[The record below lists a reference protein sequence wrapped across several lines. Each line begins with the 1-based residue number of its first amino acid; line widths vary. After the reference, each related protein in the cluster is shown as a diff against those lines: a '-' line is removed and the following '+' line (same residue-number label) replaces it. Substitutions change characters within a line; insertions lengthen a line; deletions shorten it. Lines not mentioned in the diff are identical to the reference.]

1 MASSINV
8 STIFDSGTVLMT
20 SPFTKICPLPLP
32 EATPRSASRAS
43 PGPLTTQPIT
53 ATRNGTSMPVSPA
66 VTSSASLYTSTCA
79 RPHDGHDTISRPRC
93 RNPSDCRICR
103 PTFTSSTGGADN
115 DTRIVSPIPCDN
127 SAPNATADL
136 IVPWNAGPASVT
148 PRCSG

>member
-1 MASSINV
+1 MI
-8 STIFDSGTVLMT
+8 T
-20 SPFTKICPLPLP
+20 SPLTKICPLPLP

-43 PGPLTTQPIT
+43 PGPFTTHPIT
-53 ATRNGTSMPVSPA
+53 ATRNGTSIPSSPA

-79 RPHDGHDTISRPRC
+79 RPHDGHETISRPRC
-93 RNPSDCRICR
+93 RRFNDSRIWF
-103 PTFTSSTGGADN
+103 PTLISSAGGADN
-115 DTRIVSPIPCDN
+115 ETRIVSPIPSAS